1 MTQNNWDKSLIDYLK
16 EIPDERDVSGR
27 RHPLWLILLI
37 MILGIMSGYWG
48 YRGLGRF
55 VERHRRQLIDTF
67 KIPGARVPSYSTIRR
82 VMMSLDYEAVTQV
95 FNQWASQYSRNTKGQ
110 WIAIDGKS
118 LKNTVNDCCGKQ
130 QNFVMMV
137 SAFTHT
143 RGEIL
148 GIKVMENKKQRR
160 CEASDLALQ
169 GTGRECDRIVAVQDL
184 LELLDLKGVV
194 FTMDA
199 LHCQKK
205 RCRQLLTVATT
216 T

>member
-1 MTQNNWDKSLIDYLK
+1 MTLKESDKSLIGYLQQ
-16 EIPDERDVSGR
+16 IPDERKAGGR

-55 VERHRRQLIDTF
+55 VERHRRQLITTL
-67 KIPGARVPSYSTIRR
+67 KIPQARVPSYSTIRR

-95 FNQWASQYSRNTKGQ
+95 FNEWASQYTHNSQGQ

-118 LKNTVNDCCGKQ
+118 LKNTVHDCYGKQ

-137 SAFTHT
+137 SAFTHE

-148 GIKVMENKKQRR
+148 GIKVMENKQQS
-160 CEASDLALQ
+160 E
-169 GTGRECDRIVAVQDL
+169 IVAVQNL

-205 RCRQLLTVATT
+205 L
-216 T
+216 

>member
-1 MTQNNWDKSLIDYLK
+1 
-16 EIPDERDVSGR
+16 
-27 RHPLWLILLI
+27 

-55 VERHRRQLIDTF
+55 VERHRRQLIETLE
-67 KIPGARVPSYSTIRR
+67 IPAARVPSYSTLRR
-82 VMMSLDYEAVTQV
+82 VMMQLDYQALTQV
-95 FNQWASQYSRNTKGQ
+95 FNEWASQYSHNSQGQ

-118 LKNTVNDCCGKQ
+118 LKNTVKDCYGQQ

-137 SAFTHT
+137 SAFTHE

-148 GIKVMENKKQRR
+148 GVKVMENKKQS
-160 CEASDLALQ
+160 EIA
-169 GTGRECDRIVAVQDL
+169 AVQEL

-205 RCRQLLTVATT
+205 LSPQSSPVKMII
-216 T
+216 

>member
-1 MTQNNWDKSLIDYLK
+1 MTLKDSDKSLIDYLK
-16 EIPDERDVSGR
+16 QIPDERKAGGR

-37 MILGIMSGYWG
+37 IILGIMSGYWG

-55 VERHRRQLIDTF
+55 LERHRRQLITTL
-67 KIPGARVPSYSTIRR
+67 KIPQARVPSYSTIRR
-82 VMMSLDYEAVTQV
+82 VMMSLDYDALAQV
-95 FNQWASQYSRNTKGQ
+95 FNEWASQSTHNSSGQ

-118 LKNTVNDCCGKQ
+118 LKNTVEDCYGKQ
-130 QNFVMMV
+130 QNFMMMV
-137 SAFTHT
+137 SAFTHE

-148 GIKVMENKKQRR
+148 GIKVMENKKQS
-160 CEASDLALQ
+160 E
-169 GTGRECDRIVAVQDL
+169 IVAVQNL

-205 RCRQLLTVATT
+205 PSQQLSTAVITT
-216 T
+216 

>member
-1 MTQNNWDKSLIDYLK
+1 M
-16 EIPDERDVSGR
+16 
-27 RHPLWLILLI
+27 WLILLI
-37 MILGIMSGYWG
+37 MILGIMSGDWG

-55 VERHRRQLIDTF
+55 VERHRRQLITTL
-67 KIPGARVPSYSTIRR
+67 KIPQARVPSYSTIRR
-82 VMMSLDYEAVTQV
+82 VMMTLDYEAVTQV
-95 FNQWASQYSRNTKGQ
+95 FNDWASQYTNNDRGQ

-118 LKNTVNDCCGKQ
+118 LKNTVSDCYGKQ

-137 SAFTHT
+137 SAFSHY

-148 GIKVMENKKQRR
+148 GIKVMENKKQS
-160 CEASDLALQ
+160 E
-169 GTGRECDRIVAVQDL
+169 IMAVQDL

-205 RCRQLLTVATT
+205 RDRQLSTVVTT